1 MNKIQNK
8 PKNLNFKGN
17 FHIVG
22 EYSNR
27 KQVLSLTASS
37 LRTLTAFAVQDLMD
51 LQPANH
57 EIRWTHSHLQPLAES
72 HNADNR
78 IGSQQK
84 MIHWIIFCFSC
95 TRGWKLQW
103 NVQCTLSVDQLM
115 DVYIDMPTNTQLYSS
130 VLHLKHSQNILF
142 TQKMLVN

>member
-1 MNKIQNK
+1 MSKIQNK

-57 EIRWTHSHLQPLAES
+57 EIR
-72 HNADNR
+72 
-78 IGSQQK
+78 
-84 MIHWIIFCFSC
+84 
-95 TRGWKLQW
+95 
-103 NVQCTLSVDQLM
+103 
-115 DVYIDMPTNTQLYSS
+115 
-130 VLHLKHSQNILF
+130 
-142 TQKMLVN
+142 